1 MPGYP
6 IPSREPSNAAGV
18 GGVPRRG
25 GRFGRIIGAGFA
37 SIGFFRAGL
46 FQTGDSGLTV
56 VGDCLDES
64 LDCAKPP

>member
-1 MPGYP
+1 MPGSP
-6 IPSREPSNAAGV
+6 IPSREPSNVAGLVEYPGVAADSDVLSGLALPV
-18 GGVPRRG
+18 SVPS
-25 GRFGRIIGAGFA
+25 AP
-37 SIGFFRAGL
+37 GL